1 MAMEIVAISDTHN
14 KHKQIDLIHFQGA
27 DVLIHA
33 GDATG
38 RGQKGEIKK
47 FLEWY
52 GSIPAKLRIF
62 VPGNHDIGFEERPG
76 YYTRIAKEYGV
87 TVLID
92 KELVWEGVKF
102 YGMPWT
108 PQFCDWAFNA
118 QRDDMDFVVFKNGGI
133 KTYPHRS

>member
-1 MAMEIVAISDTHN
+1 MIEIAAISDTHN

-38 RGQKGEIKK
+38 RGKKGEIKK

-52 GSIPAKLRIF
+52 GSIPAKLRLF
-62 VPGNHDIGFEERPG
+62 VPGNHDIGFQDDPKF
-76 YYTRIAKEYGV
+76 YKNMCKTHDIV
-87 TVLID
+87 CLID
-92 KELVWEGVKF
+92 EEYIYDGVKF

-118 QRDDMDFVVFKNGGI
+118 QRDHMDFVVFKNGGI
-133 KTYPHRS
+133 KTYPR